1 MRRLKGLLTLSVL
14 LVCLLAIQ
22 PGAGLAQSSD
32 MICAE
37 PIVVRV
43 SEDYRPYSI
52 RNDRGIAEG
61 IDVTFLTNV
70 LDAVGCDYQI
80 VFMPWKRAVHQL
92 SNGDVDLMPF
102 ASITDERRQF
112 AYFSKP
118 YRNEV
123 AGMIIR
129 REDIGKYPI
138 SRLDDIIGHQMRL
151 GHTEGAYR
159 GEMFKQFLSQP
170 EAQDLVFNV
179 NLTSHGIQML
189 TNHRI
194 DALVEVPTAAMAQA
208 ELMGLS
214 DALVAHPLVL
224 LSEPVHFMFS
234 KLTVSPMLV
243 DKINVEIDKA
253 MQTDEYRALYGAEAL
268 SESSGS

>member
-1 MRRLKGLLTLSVL
+1 MRRFGSLLTLSVL
-14 LVCLLAIQ
+14 ITCMIAVQ
-22 PGAGLAQSSD
+22 PKSALAQSSD

-43 SEDYRPYSI
+43 SEDYRPFSI
-52 RNDRGIAEG
+52 RNDNGIAEG

-70 LDAVGCDYQI
+70 LEAVGCDYQI
-80 VFMPWKRAVHQL
+80 VFMPWKRALHQL
-92 SNGDVDLMPF
+92 SLGEVDLMPF
-102 ASITDERRQF
+102 ASITEERRQF
-112 AYFSKP
+112 AHFSKP

-123 AGMIIR
+123 AGLIIR
-129 REDIGKYPI
+129 REDVGKYPI
-138 SRLDDIIGHQMRL
+138 RRLDDMIGHQMRL

-170 EAQDLVFNV
+170 EAQNLVFNV

-189 TNHRI
+189 VNDRI

-208 ELMGLS
+208 ELMGVS
-214 DALVAHPLVL
+214 DALVAHPLIL

-243 DKINVEIDKA
+243 EKINAEIDKA
-253 MQTDEYRALYGAEAL
+253 IQTSAYRALYGVEAL